1 MLNEN
6 TDGAKKEKERRK
18 RKLDAEGRNS
28 SGSMCLSPQE
38 THVDSLTLFPHSVK
52 FLSAQANPNKRQEIK
67 EKRRKNEAETEDGKK
82 HS

>member
-6 TDGAKKEKERRK
+6 TDRAKKEEERGKERWMQRAK
-18 RKLDAEGRNS
+18 QDR
-28 SGSMCLSPQE
+28 Q
-38 THVDSLTLFPHSVK
+38 HVSFSTGDTRRLTTLFPHSVK
-52 FLSAQANPNKRQEIK
+52 FLSAQKKPNKRQEIK